1 MRREAEAVHAA
12 PAAPVPTVI
21 PVPPKVTGGPL
32 ATLME
37 TTRVGFDVFAAAIVA
52 VVAFILG
59 LFRAVTDRLIRSDRG
74 GLLGRA
80 ARFALFL
87 FIMAGVGFGA
97 TLLGLFSLS
106 VLARN

>member
-1 MRREAEAVHAA
+1 M
-12 PAAPVPTVI
+12 
-21 PVPPKVTGGPL
+21 PPKVTGGPL